1 MEEAFKINRKNKKV
15 RNDNAVQGTNDS
27 SILSKISMSQLGY
40 FDDNFIKHFGV
51 KIVRRSPLINR

>member
-1 MEEAFKINRKNKKV
+1 MEDAFKINKKNKKA

-27 SILSKISMSQLGY
+27 SSLSKISMSQCGY
-40 FDDNFIKHFGV
+40 FDDDFLKHFGV

>member
-1 MEEAFKINRKNKKV
+1 MEEAFKINRKNKKI

-27 SILSKISMSQLGY
+27 SVLSKISICQLGY
-40 FDDNFIKHFGV
+40 FDDDYLKHFGV